1 MDTFSIFIFWNLQYL
16 ILLMTFFLKSVP
28 FHFRSSISPTS
39 LGIIVNKLHQLFS
52 IRPYLL
58 FCFLWFSSWPHS
70 SLTLHFFPWGISPI
84 IWVLDLVP
92 GSSPY
97 TIKQLWHYLLE
108 VSVRCHWW
116 RAQPPIPTSNISCKC
131 TSSLLLLTNQ
141 LQIGSSNNPFCFIAV
156 FKIFLISIQ
165 WIF

>member
-108 VSVRCHWW
+108 VSIRCHWW
-116 RAQPPIPTSNISCKC
+116 RAQPPYSHFQY
-131 TSSLLLLTNQ
+131 Q
-141 LQIGSSNNPFCFIAV
+141 LQMHVVTSTPYQPVTNWEFQQ
-156 FKIFLISIQ
+156 SILFYCC
-165 WIF
+165 I